1 MDGIPVVLMEA
12 MLSGVSVISTRLS
25 GIPELVV
32 DRETGLLVEPGNKT
46 QLANAIQA
54 LIEDKTLT
62 KQLNN
67 NAISKVKKEFNL
79 KDNATQLTKLFEKYV
94 ISA

>member
-1 MDGIPVVLMEA
+1 
-12 MLSGVSVISTRLS
+12 
-25 GIPELVV
+25 
-32 DRETGLLVEPGNKT
+32 LVEPANKT

-94 ISA
+94 MSA